1 MPLVLAVD
9 FGSTFTK
16 AALVDVADGC
26 VVATASTP
34 TTATTD
40 VLEGY
45 RRVRAELAAHG
56 APGAVLACS
65 SAGGG
70 LRLAVVG
77 YEREVTAEA
86 GRRVGLSAG
95 ARVEHVASGP
105 LDGAGVSA
113 LRGSRPDIV
122 LLVGGTDGG
131 NAEVLQHNASRLAKA
146 RLQAPVVVAGNA
158 DAAEQ
163 VAATL
168 AAGNRRFA
176 VTDNVLPAI
185 GVVAPD
191 GARAAIRSA
200 FLEHVI
206 GGKGLSR
213 GPEFARL
220 VRAPTPDAVLD
231 GVEVLAGV
239 LDQEVM
245 VVDVGG
251 ATTDVYSALRPQGE
265 DAGLAKDVVAPLW
278 QARTVEADLGMR
290 WNAAGIVDAARREH
304 VALPDDLE
312 AYAAGLLR
320 DPAHVPAGE
329 RERALDLALARAAAV
344 VAVRRHARPAAAGA
358 SPRPLA
364 DVGLVVGSGG
374 VLRHATSRGRDSVL
388 GAVVRDHAGGWK
400 VPRAARTVTDAA
412 YLLFAVG
419 LLRSTHPD
427 AARSLARAVVGGA
440 P

>member
-1 MPLVLAVD
+1 
-9 FGSTFTK
+9 
-16 AALVDVADGC
+16 
-26 VVATASTP
+26 
-34 TTATTD
+34 
-40 VLEGY
+40 
-45 RRVRAELAAHG
+45 
-56 APGAVLACS
+56 
-65 SAGGG
+65 
-70 LRLAVVG
+70 
-77 YEREVTAEA
+77 
-86 GRRVGLSAG
+86 
-95 ARVEHVASGP
+95 
-105 LDGAGVSA
+105 
-113 LRGSRPDIV
+113 
-122 LLVGGTDGG
+122 
-131 NAEVLQHNASRLAKA
+131 VLQHNASRLAKA
-146 RLQAPVVVAGNA
+146 RLHAPVVVAGNA
-158 DAAEQ
+158 AADER
-163 VAATL
+163 VAAALRST
-168 AAGNRRFA
+168 NRRFT

-185 GVVAPD
+185 GVVAPE
-191 GARAAIRSA
+191 GARAAIRSV

-220 VRAPTPDAVLD
+220 VRAATPDAVLD

-239 LDQEVM
+239 LDEDVM

-290 WNAAGIVDAARREH
+290 WNAPGVVAAAAREH
-304 VALPDDLE
+304 VALPEDVE
-312 AYAAGLLR
+312 AYAAGLPR
-320 DPAHVPAGE
+320 DPAHIPAGE

-344 VAVRRHARPAAAGA
+344 VAVRRHARPATEGA

-374 VLRHATSRGRDSVL
+374 VLRHATAPGREGVL

-400 VPRAARTVTDAA
+400 VPRTARTVTDAA

-419 LLRSTHPD
+419 LLRRTHPD
-427 AARSLARAVVGGA
+427 TADALARTVVGGG